1 MATYDLIMLAIV
13 TVATLFGAWKG
24 LAWQI
29 AWVSATA
36 ISSLVALELR
46 SFVANQLGMNGPAG
60 RYVAM
65 GLVFVAVS
73 VIIWLL
79 YRIGYS
85 WIKRSGL
92 GKFDRRLGA
101 AAGIISGLLLCVL
114 ITVIS
119 MVVSGPT
126 GRAQIQDSY
135 SGRWISS
142 LLMRISSDLPEDVQE
157 RLDGLIDEPAEDGK
171 PDVSG

>member
-1 MATYDLIMLAIV
+1 MATYDLIMLTIA
-13 TVATLFGAWKG
+13 TFATLFGAWKG

-46 SFVANQLGMNGPAG
+46 TSVSNQLGMVGPLG
-60 RYVAM
+60 SYVAM

-101 AAGIISGLLLCVL
+101 AAGILSGLLLCVL

-119 MVVSGPT
+119 MTVSGPG
-126 GRAQIQDSY
+126 GRAQIRASY

-142 LLMRISSDLPEDVQE
+142 LLTRSSSYLPEDVQQKV
-157 RLDGLIDEPAEDGK
+157 DGLLEEEE
-171 PDVSG
+171 VSS

>member
-1 MATYDLIMLAIV
+1 MSRALAVLVLGTGWSALVNVLNVTSPPAFVPPDELPQRMAYAMNMGDFIFGIGTFVTPLIIIYCARRFGLIR
-13 TVATLFGAWKG
+13 TLYGFA
-24 LAWQI
+24 
-29 AWVSATA
+29 
-36 ISSLVALELR
+36 
-46 SFVANQLGMNGPAG
+46 
-60 RYVAM
+60 
-65 GLVFVAVS
+65 AVS

-126 GRAQIQDSY
+126 GRAQIQDSK
-135 SGRWISS
+135 SGAWISS
-142 LLMRISSDLPEDVQE
+142 LLIRFRSDLPEYVQE
-157 RLDGLIDEPAEDGK
+157 RADGLID
-171 PDVSG
+171 

>member
-1 MATYDLIMLAIV
+1 MFLDPDPDSPAMATYDLIMLAIA
-13 TVATLFGAWKG
+13 TLATLFGAWKG

-29 AWVSATA
+29 AWVSAT
-36 ISSLVALELR
+36 SSLVALELR
-46 SFVANQLGMNGPAG
+46 TSVSSQLGMVGPLG
-60 RYVAM
+60 GYVAM
-65 GLVFVAVS
+65 GLVFVSVS

-101 AAGIISGLLLCVL
+101 AAGILSGLLLCVL

-119 MVVSGPT
+119 
-126 GRAQIQDSY
+126 
-135 SGRWISS
+135 
-142 LLMRISSDLPEDVQE
+142 
-157 RLDGLIDEPAEDGK
+157 
-171 PDVSG
+171 

>member
-13 TVATLFGAWKG
+13 TIATLFGAWKG

-36 ISSLVALELR
+36 ISSLVALKLR
-46 SFVANQLGMNGPAG
+46 SSVANQLGMNGLVG
-60 RYVAM
+60 EYVAM
-65 GLVFVAVS
+65 GLIFAAVS

-101 AAGIISGLLLCVL
+101 AAGIISGLLLCIL

-119 MVVSGPT
+119 MAISGPA
-126 GRAQIQDSY
+126 GQAQIRASS

-142 LLMRISSDLPEDVQE
+142 LLMRSNSYLPEDVQQ
-157 RLDGLIDEPAEDGK
+157 RLDGLMDEPVEDG
-171 PDVSG
+171 DQN